1 MTGLIAWL
9 GRPELQAEYLRKMEA
24 HRAAYHLRKGTYGE
38 GKGHSFR
45 ACAVGCTLSDGD
57 APGRSNHLCYPDK
70 LGWPVWLAYLQDK
83 IFEGLPSP
91 EEQAWPEDLMRAI
104 PPGLPE
110 AVFSRIRNRFLHDML
125 VQQLLP
131 LVLEEGGAI
140 RKAISGVVELFQ
152 RCLNGEAISQ
162 DEWRSAAVA
171 ARAASAAAEAAADAA
186 DAAAADGD
194 VAAFAAAFAAD
205 AAAAAAAAAAADAAD
220 AAYAAAAAAADAAA
234 AHTAAYAADGAAAS
248 ADARAAFW
256 RWAASHLLK
265 LIGEESAAWEMARK
279 PA

>member
-9 GRPELQAEYLRKMEA
+9 CRSELQAEYLRKMKA

-83 IFEGLPSP
+83 IFEGLPYR
-91 EEQAWPEDLMRAI
+91 EAQAWPKDLMRAI

-110 AVFSRIRNRFLHDML
+110 AVFSRIRDRFLHDML
-125 VQQLLP
+125 VQQVLP
-131 LVLEEGGAI
+131 LVPEEGGAI
-140 RKAISGVVELFQ
+140 RKAISGVVALLK

-162 DEWRSAAVA
+162 DAWRSAAVA
-171 ARAASAAAEAAADAA
+171 ARAASAAAYAADAA
-186 DAAAADGD
+186 DGAAVYADY
-194 VAAFAAAFAAD
+194 AD
-205 AAAAAAAAAAADAAD
+205 
-220 AAYAAAAAAADAAA
+220 AA

-265 LIGEESAAWEMARK
+265 LIGEERVAWAARTA
-279 PA
+279 

>member
-9 GRPELQAEYLRKMEA
+9 GRPKLQAEYLRKMKA

-38 GKGHSFR
+38 GKGRSFR

-57 APGRSNHLCYPDK
+57 APGEGVSLHMRYPDE

-110 AVFSRIRNRFLHDML
+110 AVFSRIRDRFLHDML
-125 VQQLLP
+125 VQQVLP
-131 LVLEEGGAI
+131 LVPEEGTAI
-140 RKAISGVVELFQ
+140 REAIFGVVALLK

-162 DEWRSAAVA
+162 DAWRSAAIA
-171 ARAASAAAEAAADAA
+171 ARAASAAAYAASAAAYAA
-186 DAAAADGD
+186 DAAAYAAYADY
-194 VAAFAAAFAAD
+194 AAD
-205 AAAAAAAAAAADAAD
+205 AAAAAADTT
-220 AAYAAAAAAADAAA
+220 AYAAY
-234 AHTAAYAADGAAAS
+234 TAAY
-248 ADARAAFW
+248 AAFW

-265 LIGEESAAWEMARK
+265 LIGEESAAWAART
-279 PA
+279 A

>member
-152 RCLNGEAISQ
+152 RCLNGKAISQ

-171 ARAASAAAEAAADAA
+171 ARAAYAAAYAADATAAIAAAYAADAAVHTAAYAAAYAAAKAAYAADAAAEAAADAA
-186 DAAAADGD
+186 
-194 VAAFAAAFAAD
+194 
-205 AAAAAAAAAAADAAD
+205 
-220 AAYAAAAAAADAAA
+220 
-234 AHTAAYAADGAAAS
+234 YAADGAAAR

>member
-1 MTGLIAWL
+1 MTGLIAWH
-9 GRPELQAEYLRKMEA
+9 GRPELQAEYLRKMKA

-57 APGRSNHLCYPDK
+57 APGRSGHHLRYPDE
-70 LGWPVWLAYLQDK
+70 LGWPVWLAEFQDK

-125 VQQLLP
+125 VQQVLP
-131 LVLEEGGAI
+131 LVPEEGTAI
-140 RKAISGVVELFQ
+140 RKAISGVVALLK
-152 RCLNGEAISQ
+152 RCLNGEAISR
-162 DEWRSAAVA
+162 DEWRSAAIA
-171 ARAASAAAEAAADAA
+171 ARAASAAD
-186 DAAAADGD
+186 
-194 VAAFAAAFAAD
+194 
-205 AAAAAAAAAAADAAD
+205 
-220 AAYAAAAAAADAAA
+220 YAAAAAYAADAAPYA
-234 AHTAAYAADGAAAS
+234 DYYAALYADYAAGAAITGAASAAAS
-248 ADARAAFW
+248 AAFWRLAASYFFW

-265 LIGEESAAWEMARK
+265 LIGEEREAWAARTA
-279 PA
+279 

>member
-9 GRPELQAEYLRKMEA
+9 GRPKLQDEYLHKMEA
-24 HRAAYHLRKGTYGE
+24 HRAAYHLCKGTFGT
-38 GKGHSFR
+38 GTGGSFR

-57 APGRSNHLCYPDK
+57 APGRSLHMCYPDK

-125 VQQLLP
+125 VQQVLP
-131 LVLEEGGAI
+131 LVPEEGTAI
-140 RKAISGVVELFQ
+140 REAIFGVVALLQ

-162 DEWRSAAVA
+162 DAWRSAAVA
-171 ARAASAAAEAAADAA
+171 ARAAYA
-186 DAAAADGD
+186 
-194 VAAFAAAFAAD
+194 
-205 AAAAAAAAAAADAAD
+205 
-220 AAYAAAAAAADAAA
+220 AAYAADANAASAAAYAADAA
-234 AHTAAYAADGAAAS
+234 AHTAAYAAAYAADAADGAAAS
-248 ADARAAFW
+248 AAFW

>member
-9 GRPELQAEYLRKMEA
+9 GRPKLQAKYLRKMEA
-24 HRAAYHLRKGTYGE
+24 HRAAYHLHKGTYGE
-38 GKGHSFR
+38 GKGPSFR

-57 APGRSNHLCYPDK
+57 APGRSLHMCYPDK

-125 VQQLLP
+125 VQQVLP
-131 LVLEEGGAI
+131 LVPEEGTAI
-140 RKAISGVVELFQ
+140 REAIFGVVALLQ

-171 ARAASAAAEAAADAA
+171 ARAASAAARAASAAAYAA
-186 DAAAADGD
+186 DAAAYADS
-194 VAAFAAAFAAD
+194 AAYADYAAD
-205 AAAAAAAAAAADAAD
+205 AAAAAADTT
-220 AAYAAAAAAADAAA
+220 AY
-234 AHTAAYAADGAAAS
+234 
-248 ADARAAFW
+248 AAFW

-279 PA
+279 PG